1 LISCNSFNDFS
12 ISFWANKPS
21 NNVSAMI
28 ARDATTIYCPWIL
41 GFGTGPTGQCLVY
54 MSSDEASWDIAA
66 GKTLGTLT
74 YGVWT
79 HLVITRNGSTF
90 TPYQDGVQADT
101 WTSAAAFPANSNAL
115 SFCRVQDTL
124 YDPSALDDVRI
135 YNRALTLAEIE
146 NLYNDN
152 TGTEADNI
160 GTEGDGIVGLGP
172 ASLEVYSEGTVKV
185 QGSYSLKGTAVA
197 TDSLNKT
204 LTNTPASNHDL
215 TGVNKLRLSMY
226 ASRTGSNIKIG
237 LHDSGGTTTEITPN
251 IAEVDTWQTIEWDI
265 SGVSD
270 ANKNN
275 IDLEAVKTDIQK
287 YGDNDKLDEDWEQI
301 IYGACQNDVYL
312 KSKVFN
318 ILELFNYLR
327 NNFKDRIDD
336 LEEKIIM
343 ALKFASITNVDDDVN
358 LKGVIEKR
366 GNKTVF
372 SDIKT
377 KVETIKQELITNG
390 AKKEGLEIKLK
401 TYQNLFDT
409 FLSFSE
415 ETGKKHEI
423 MSSSI
428 RFDFGYLNNPP
439 KNTELVGIEL
449 VRVKDYSN
457 LPKGLIFVAVKDKEK
472 QKVAFKVSKELNT
485 SELKDFLSLNYK

>member
-1 LISCNSFNDFS
+1 MPD
-12 ISFWANKPS
+12 
-21 NNVSAMI
+21 
-28 ARDATTIYCPWIL
+28 IYDWDK
-41 GFGTGPTGQCLVY
+41 GF
-54 MSSDEASWDIAA
+54 
-66 GKTLGTLT
+66 
-74 YGVWT
+74 
-79 HLVITRNGSTF
+79 
-90 TPYQDGVQADT
+90 
-101 WTSAAAFPANSNAL
+101 
-115 SFCRVQDTL
+115 
-124 YDPSALDDVRI
+124 
-135 YNRALTLAEIE
+135 
-146 NLYNDN
+146 
-152 TGTEADNI
+152 
-160 GTEGDGIVGLGP
+160 
-172 ASLEVYSEGTVKV
+172 
-185 QGSYSLKGTAVA
+185 
-197 TDSLNKT
+197 
-204 LTNTPASNHDL
+204 
-215 TGVNKLRLSMY
+215 
-226 ASRTGSNIKIG
+226 
-237 LHDSGGTTTEITPN
+237 
-251 IAEVDTWQTIEWDI
+251 
-265 SGVSD
+265 

-275 IDLEAVKTDIQK
+275 INLDAVKLDIQK

-401 TYQNLFDT
+401 TYQNLFDI

-449 VRVKDYSN
+449 VRVKDHSN